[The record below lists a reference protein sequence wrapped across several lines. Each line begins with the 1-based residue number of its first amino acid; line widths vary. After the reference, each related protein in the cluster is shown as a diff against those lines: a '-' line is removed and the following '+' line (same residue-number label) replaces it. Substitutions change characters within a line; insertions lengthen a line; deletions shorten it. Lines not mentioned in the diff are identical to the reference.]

1 LKSMFM
7 GTDSE
12 LSTEL
17 IPLNTIRVE
26 TALSRYPVHRL
37 ARKGQITIEVN
48 ESNGLRETNF
58 KWKVSYNSEYG
69 QPGPLAYKIDT
80 LVINRRIEEATRP
93 IPRVIKLGSLH
104 DICRELGITEGKN
117 VVTVKNALHQNAS
130 AYITAKIQYRH
141 ADGGERALEAGF
153 TRYSVIFTGEKLPDG
168 RKADGVYIILNDAF
182 IQVINGAMTRPLDY
196 EYLKGLPPAPQRFYE
211 LISYQMYA
219 ALKYDRPRAKLTYS
233 EFCAHAP
240 QTRHTDWES
249 VRSQMNKVHRPHRES
264 GYIAKVDFQQTTDGD
279 LPDWVML
286 YMPGP
291 KARAEFQTFCKRGGP
306 PLLEIESMEAT
317 PELTGPEPTPLE
329 AELMQRGV
337 SPSAA
342 AELVREHAEEKI
354 QAQIERLDW
363 QMQKKP
369 EKIAEPAAY
378 LVQAIKN
385 DYAAPKGFISTAER
399 QRRQEAKAARDSS
412 VAEDRRREREKD
424 AAERTRR
431 QKLEVYLKQLGQ
443 AERIDLEAKALAAA
457 CPANR
462 ESYNS
467 HIMAKFRSTLMLGMI
482 GDYLAGKPELE
493 QVIVEA

>member
-1 LKSMFM
+1 M
-7 GTDSE
+7 GMDAEQT
-12 LSTEL
+12 TEL

-37 ARKGQITIEVN
+37 ARKGQITIEVS

-80 LVINRRIEEATRP
+80 LVINRRIEEASRP

-104 DICRELGITEGKN
+104 DICRELGISEGKN
-117 VVTVKNALHQNAS
+117 VVSVKNALHQNAS
-130 AYITAKIQYRH
+130 AYITAKIQYRQ
-141 ADGGERALEAGF
+141 ADGTERDLEAGF

-168 RKADGVYIILNDAF
+168 RKADGVYIILNDSF

-211 LISYQMYA
+211 LLSYQMYA

-291 KARAEFQTFCKRGGP
+291 RARAEYRTFCKRGGLT
-306 PLLEIESMEAT
+306 LLKIEPVEAP
-317 PELTGPEPTPLE
+317 PELTGREPTPLE
-329 AELMQRGV
+329 GELIQRGV
-337 SPSAA
+337 SASAA
-342 AELVREHAEEKI
+342 AELVREHTEEKI

-363 QMQKKP
+363 QMEKKP

-385 DYAAPKGFISTAER
+385 DYAAPKGFVSAAER
-399 QRRQEAKAARDSS
+399 QRRQEAKAAREHRA
-412 VAEDRRREREKD
+412 AEDRSREREQ
-424 AAERTRR
+424 AASERAQR
-431 QKLEVYLKQLGQ
+431 QKLDAYLKQLDQ
-443 AERIDLEAKALAAA
+443 AERSALEAKALAAA
-457 CPANR
+457 SPADR
-462 ESYNS
+462 ENYES
-467 HIMAKFRSTLMLGMI
+467 HIMARFRDTLMLVMLRT
-482 GDYLAGKPELE
+482 YLADKLEL
-493 QVIVEA
+493 ITAEA